1 MKFSKF
7 ALSFKQFYQILLITK
22 ISLVTK
28 TIPTHPVAGIL
39 RFNFLNVYLIKSKKK
54 GCKVN

>member
-7 ALSFKQFYQILLITK
+7 ALPFKQFYQILLMTK

-28 TIPTHPVAGIL
+28 TIPIHPVAGIL
-39 RFNFLNVYLIKSKKK
+39 RFNFLNVYLIKLKKK
-54 GCKVN
+54 YVK